1 MNQALRA
8 KYEVVIG
15 IECHVQLATK
25 TKLFCAC
32 DNDSRESE
40 PNTHICPV
48 CLGLPGTLPV
58 LNRRAVELAVRTGL
72 ALNGEIATRTKFD
85 RKNYFYPDLPKGYQI
100 TQFDRPIVGQGLVE
114 FPLDGRTVS
123 IGITRAHLEEDA
135 GKLTHPVGAD
145 YSLVDLNRAG
155 TPLLEIVSEPDL
167 RSAAEAKGY
176 AQELHNIVRYAA
188 TSDANLYYGNMRFDV
203 NVSVRLVGAK
213 DFGTRT
219 ETKNLNSFRAIE
231 QTIEHEMKRQ
241 IVLVDGGG
249 KVRQETRGWNEAK
262 GETYSMRSK
271 EDADEYRYFPEPDL
285 PPLVITAELKASQQ
299 AELGL
304 LPNQLR
310 LLLDKAEMPVREREV
325 LISEPELAHFWHRTH
340 ELAPDQGRFYLNWLV
355 GDQVRLAAAKASTL
369 GDSALTPEAL
379 AVVGKLI
386 QAGKLSSTNAK
397 VLLEQLWTQVEPAE
411 ELAEKLGLV
420 QQSDASELT
429 KVVED
434 VLAANPDAVAA
445 LTGGNM
451 RAMGALVGAAMK
463 ATNGQGN
470 PQLITK
476 LVRKRLKL
484 EQ

>member
-1 MNQALRA
+1 MNQTLRDS
-8 KYEVVIG
+8 YEVVIG

-32 DNDSRESE
+32 DNDSREVE

-72 ALNGEIATRTKFD
+72 ALNGEIAARTKFD

-100 TQFDRPIVGQGLVE
+100 TQFDRPIVGRGVVE
-114 FPLDGRTVS
+114 FPLAGRTVTV
-123 IGITRAHLEEDA
+123 GITRAHLEEDA
-135 GKLTHPVGAD
+135 GKLTHPEGSD
-145 YSLVDLNRAG
+145 NSLVDLNRAG

-176 AQELHNIVRYAA
+176 AQELYNIVRYAG

-231 QTIEHEMKRQ
+231 QTIDYEVKRQ

-262 GETYSMRSK
+262 GETYAMRSK

-285 PPLVITAELKASQQ
+285 PPLVITAELKATQQ

-304 LPNQLR
+304 LPNHLR
-310 LLLDKAEMPVREREV
+310 LILTEAKMPPRESEV
-325 LISEPELAHFWHRTH
+325 LISEPGLALFWHRTH
-340 ELAPDQGRFYLNWLV
+340 ELAADQGRFYLNWLV
-355 GDQVRLAAAKASTL
+355 GDQVRLAAATSTAL
-369 GDSALTPEAL
+369 GASALTPEAL
-379 AVVGKLI
+379 AEVGGLV
-386 QAGKLSSTNAK
+386 QTGKLSSTNAK
-397 VLLEQLWTQVEPAE
+397 QLLEQLWTRAEPPEA
-411 ELAEKLGLV
+411 LAKKLGLI
-420 QQSDASELT
+420 QQSDAGELT
-429 KVVED
+429 KVVDE
-434 VLAANPDAVAA
+434 VLAANPQAVAA
-445 LTGGNM
+445 IAGGNM
-451 RAMGALVGAAMK
+451 RALGALVGAAMK
-463 ATNGQGN
+463 ATKGQGN

-476 LVRKRLKL
+476 LVRERLKL
-484 EQ
+484 E